1 MKQSESPEPFTKTEL
16 LKLLSVSTMTST
28 AKLALKAG
36 NTVEDLAAAG
46 AESGYT
52 RQGVFSAVRA
62 TGHRIRKERSDKGQT
77 LKLKLNRL
85 IEQANALQAK
95 LTQGRQS
102 DSGEQQ

>member
-1 MKQSESPEPFTKTEL
+1 MKQSESPEPFTKAEL
-16 LKLLSVSTMTST
+16 LKLLSVSTMTAT

-46 AESGYT
+46 AEAGYT
-52 RQGVFSAVRA
+52 RQGVFSAIRA

-77 LKLKLNRL
+77 LKIKINRL

-95 LTQGRQS
+95 LAQS
-102 DSGEQQ
+102 QDDSGEQQ

>member
-1 MKQSESPEPFTKTEL
+1 MKQSESPEPFTKAEL
-16 LKLLSVSTMTST
+16 LKLLSVSTMTVT

-77 LKLKLNRL
+77 LKIKINRL

-95 LTQGRQS
+95 LAQS
-102 DSGEQQ
+102 QDDSGEQQ